1 MKKQITVIRHGLT
14 EGNLKKWY
22 YGASDIPLDP
32 QGVAALKTLA
42 AEKIYPD
49 PSGADFYVSGMLRT
63 RQSLK
68 AIYGDV
74 PYSVIPDLRELN
86 FGIFEKCT
94 YDELRNDPQYREWLA
109 DPTGRIMPQGESM
122 GGFSARV
129 MRGWRELTS
138 QCDDKAIAVIHG
150 GPISCIMRNLFE
162 PQAQYFKWVPD
173 PGHGYTITVDS
184 GAEPEYAEL

>member
-32 QGVAALKTLA
+32 QGIDALRKLA
-42 AEKIYPD
+42 SEKIYPD

-94 YDELRNDPQYREWLA
+94 YDELRDDPQYCEWLT
-109 DPTGRIMPQGESM
+109 DPAGKTMPDGESM
-122 GGFSARV
+122 
-129 MRGWRELTS
+129 LT
-138 QCDDKAIAVIHG
+138 
-150 GPISCIMRNLFE
+150 M
-162 PQAQYFKWVPD
+162 
-173 PGHGYTITVDS
+173 
-184 GAEPEYAEL
+184 